1 MTIYSILATTAIQ
14 QACDL
19 FRDKS
24 NKKDQHGCRKQ
35 QAAHVRKPVLG
46 EVGVDVIAKACRKK
60 SQAGLNQQDF
70 TGNFSNSKKYPVS
83 PDRTSIRAIVRKTN
97 SAGVRPV
104 ISMSGVEA

>member
-60 SQAGLNQQDF
+60 SQADGQKNLKR
-70 TGNFSNSKKYPVS
+70 GIKCSNLKN
-83 PDRTSIRAIVRKTN
+83 D
-97 SAGVRPV
+97 
-104 ISMSGVEA
+104 